1 MLDGHNPTSPVFYKK
16 AKDSDKLKAV
26 QRKYSELLFKQA
38 LETFKE
44 DPFTGESPRGRTGEG
59 SPDIQQDKLQSPSP
73 MVRSVRRT
81 GKAKK
86 QKRRLSKIQMGKNLM
101 LSNTT
106 GLKLQW
112 TLGQ

>member
-1 MLDGHNPTSPVFYKK
+1 MLAGQHPTSPLFYKK
-16 AKDSDKLKAV
+16 AKDSVKLKAV
-26 QRKYSELLFKQA
+26 QRKYSELLFRQA

-44 DPFTGESPRGRTGEG
+44 DPFTGESPRSRVGEG
-59 SPDIQQDKLQSPSP
+59 SPDMQTEKYPSPSP
-73 MVRSVRRT
+73 MVRCVRRT

-112 TLGQ
+112 TVGQ